1 MNEDELRNRI
11 VLQMKRAWWS
21 LLEEELNST
30 PPKWDHLKVVL
41 REIYQLLCSLVPHRG
56 DIHEKIHE
64 DLFQTPPSVVLQE
77 RALYWIKKFQSP
89 QWDSYVTEWE
99 KRIPED
105 TIIFLKEYYMHLDR
119 VKQEVDEYREQ
130 MRNPSVR

>member
-41 REIYQLLCSLVPHRG
+41 RDLSAIVFTLFPIEEISTKKSHTP
-56 DIHEKIHE
+56 IPN
-64 DLFQTPPSVVLQE
+64 PPSVVLQE
-77 RALYWIKKFQSP
+77 RALYWIKNF
-89 QWDSYVTEWE
+89 
-99 KRIPED
+99 
-105 TIIFLKEYYMHLDR
+105 
-119 VKQEVDEYREQ
+119 
-130 MRNPSVR
+130 NPLSGTAM